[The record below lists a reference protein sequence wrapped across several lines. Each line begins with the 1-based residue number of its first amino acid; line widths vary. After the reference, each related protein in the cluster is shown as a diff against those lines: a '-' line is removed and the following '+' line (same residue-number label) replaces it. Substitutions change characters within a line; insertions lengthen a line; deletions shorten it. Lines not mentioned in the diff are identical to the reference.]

1 MQIEVLKR
9 QPDCLLTKVQAE
21 TFQLLL
27 ELAEEGKTYTA
38 KEIADRCKLPS
49 PLAYW
54 SRLRRLE
61 TKGLIRMS
69 DDAATK
75 LPASA
80 LLKA

>member
-1 MQIEVLKR
+1 MQIELLKR
-9 QPDCLLTKVQAE
+9 EPDCPLTKVQAE

-27 ELAEEGKTYTA
+27 ALAEEGKTCTA
-38 KEIADRCKLPS
+38 AEIATRSNLPS

-61 TKGLIRMS
+61 AKGLIRMM
-69 DDAATK
+69 DDAAAN
-75 LPASA
+75 LPTSA